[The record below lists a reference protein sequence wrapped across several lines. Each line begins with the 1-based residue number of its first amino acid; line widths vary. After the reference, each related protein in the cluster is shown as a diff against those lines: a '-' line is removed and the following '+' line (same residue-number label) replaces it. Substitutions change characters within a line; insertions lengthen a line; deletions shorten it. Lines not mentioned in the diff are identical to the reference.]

1 VKFSGVAFFAAVLSA
16 PFPADAEELD
26 ISELEHGIFQAP
38 RQEIAPGERLIAA
51 GSQPVIKTT
60 SIPARL
66 GLRFGLR
73 YRLTDDSYAD
83 KPVVKLLYLTPGIND
98 PDSGKRLDKIE
109 LVQELSADSNY
120 HLMAFEFTDP
130 AELTT
135 GEWRFFVFA
144 EDRKLAEQAFN
155 VVAE

>member
-1 VKFSGVAFFAAVLSA
+1 MKRSSVALFVAVISV
-16 PFPADAEELD
+16 PFPIYADALS

-38 RQEIAPGERLIAA
+38 REEIAPGERLVPA
-51 GSQPVIKTT
+51 GAQPVVETT
-60 SIPARL
+60 SVPARL
-66 GLRFGLR
+66 GTRFGLR
-73 YRLTDDSYAD
+73 YRLTDDSYAA
-83 KPVVKLLYLTPGIND
+83 KPVVKLLYLTPGITD

-155 VVAE
+155 VIAE

>member
-1 VKFSGVAFFAAVLSA
+1 MKLSVVALSLAVSA
-16 PFPADAEELD
+16 PLVVHAEDLT
-26 ISELEHGIFQAP
+26 IGELEHGIFQAP
-38 RQEIAPGERLIAA
+38 QQEIAAGERLIVA
-51 GSQPVIKTT
+51 GAQPVVETT

-73 YRLTDDSYAD
+73 YRLTDDSYVD

-144 EDRKLAEQAFN
+144 EDRKLAEQAFD

>member
-1 VKFSGVAFFAAVLSA
+1 VKLSVVALSLAVSA
-16 PFPADAEELD
+16 PLVVHAEDLT
-26 ISELEHGIFQAP
+26 IGELEHGIFQAP
-38 RQEIAPGERLIAA
+38 QQEIAAGERLIVA
-51 GSQPVIKTT
+51 GAQPVVETT

-73 YRLTDDSYAD
+73 YRLTDDSYVD

-144 EDRKLAEQAFN
+144 EDRKLAEQAFD